1 MTKLCSNCGTKLS
14 ENEYFCSNCGAKRE
28 GTRTATLSSKEILKN
43 QIGEIDF
50 TKINRELKIK
60 NSQKRAVTIS
70 FMIALITTFLVIL
83 TFVEG
88 SPFYQWFALSLIGIF
103 VIVSS
108 LVVALVFR
116 SRAKKLDTLISGENI
131 LAGWQLNQQQKADFV
146 KFTFQN
152 ERTKNRALLGLTTLL
167 IVIIFSVF
175 ILLIDEGKGAMFL
188 VMLALI
194 AIIAFFAFAMPAYY
208 HAKNLKGDGLVMIG
222 SNYAYVNGFFHNW
235 DFPLSGIQ
243 KIKTIDQP
251 FYGLF
256 IQYYYYDRTLKH
268 TEELTIPAPPDIDLD
283 RLVSNLRMH

>member
-1 MTKLCSNCGTKLS
+1 MTKLCSNCGTQLS
-14 ENEYFCSNCGAKRE
+14 ENEHFCSNCGTKHER
-28 GTRTATLSSKEILKN
+28 TRTATPSSNETLKSS
-43 QIGEIDF
+43 IGEIDF

-60 NSQKRAVTIS
+60 NSQKKAVTIS
-70 FMIALITTFLVIL
+70 FMIALFTTTLVIL

-88 SPFYQWFALSLIGIF
+88 SPFYQWFALSFTGIF
-103 VIVSS
+103 VIVGS

-116 SRAKKLDTLISGENI
+116 SRAKKLNTLISGENM

-146 KFTFQN
+146 EFMFRN
-152 ERTKNRALLGLTTLL
+152 ERIKNRALLGLTTLL
-167 IVIIFSVF
+167 IVIIFGIF
-175 ILLIDEGKGAMFL
+175 ILFVKEGKGAMFL

-194 AIIAFFAFAMPAYY
+194 AIVAFFAFAMPAYY
-208 HAKNLKGDGLVMIG
+208 RAKNLKGDGLVMIG

-251 FYGLF
+251 FHGLF

-268 TEELTIPAPPDIDLD
+268 TEELTIPAPPDIDLSH
-283 RLVSNLRMH
+283 LISNMKKR